1 LSATGTNKVVDMHE
15 LQFNNTPYDYMINA
29 SVLLPMNQANLFE
42 SAKALYEMQ
51 GQYGFK
57 TQVITEQDLVKYS
70 DFPQKDL
77 ILQRLEREQQANT
90 AQDLVAD
97 LTNFASIFSRL
108 LSQGLSEQEAAENAI
123 QILIEEKNAM
133 MQDPSLGQGLQ

>member
-1 LSATGTNKVVDMHE
+1 MSKEIDLV
-15 LQFNNTPYDYMINA
+15 FNDTPYDYMINA

-57 TQVITEQDLVKYS
+57 TQVITDQDLVRYS

-77 ILQRLEREQQANT
+77 ILQRLEHDKQANT
-90 AQDLVAD
+90 AKDLVAD
-97 LTNFASIFSRL
+97 LTNYASIFSKL
-108 LSQGLSEQEAAENAI
+108 LAQGLSEEHAAENAI

>member
-1 LSATGTNKVVDMHE
+1 
-15 LQFNNTPYDYMINA
+15 
-29 SVLLPMNQANLFE
+29 MNQANLFE

-51 GQYGFK
+51 GQYQFK
-57 TQVITEQDLVKYS
+57 TQVITEQDLIKYS

-77 ILQRLEREQQANT
+77 ILQRLEQEKQNNT

-97 LTNFASIFSRL
+97 LTNFASIFTKL
-108 LSQGLSEQEAAENAI
+108 LSQGLSEEQAAENAI

-133 MQDPSLGQGLQ
+133 MQDPSLGQGFQ